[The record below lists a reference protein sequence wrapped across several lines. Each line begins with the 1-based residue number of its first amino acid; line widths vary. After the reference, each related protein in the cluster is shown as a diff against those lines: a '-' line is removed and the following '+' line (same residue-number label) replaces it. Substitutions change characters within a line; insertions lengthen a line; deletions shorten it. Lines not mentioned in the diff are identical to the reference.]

1 MSVIEGVNTMQT
13 NATTGAGLGYEVS
26 RAEAQIS
33 SALGL
38 SDDFSASTATTGRVM
53 VGGSVSGTIEAT
65 GDNDWIAVNLVA
77 GAAIRLI
84 LKAHQ
89 AAAAHWLTP

>member
-53 VGGSVSGTIEAT
+53 VGVKLNKESYPVPPSSA
-65 GDNDWIAVNLVA
+65 
-77 GAAIRLI
+77 
-84 LKAHQ
+84 
-89 AAAAHWLTP
+89 